1 MKKVYFYMLLVAF
14 VGLSAII
21 TSCSTNKHN
30 PQSLTTEMCKTQDEA
45 DSVLNK
51 YLKENKDRSQVYL
64 TISKR
69 KAYRKGV
76 PNDYY
81 DKFKNHLL
89 HLNKFVSD
97 AKKEYNIK

>member
-76 PNDYY
+76 PNDY
-81 DKFKNHLL
+81 
-89 HLNKFVSD
+89 
-97 AKKEYNIK
+97 